1 MSRKAKLILFW
12 SIIALVILVLIF
24 GRSLIFTGKIVINS
38 TPPYDVEIIGKEIVQ
53 CAENPCVIRQG
64 SGVIDLYL
72 RKPEYQSVI
81 TRVDVGIWQKTP
93 LDIEFKPFPK
103 LLSAPSLPATKEIPD
118 YSLEV
123 DNGNGMQKLVSSVST
138 EPIVY
143 FSRSLQD
150 AQIFGSNDFVLAIDG
165 DGQAYK
171 IDVQANKRS
180 AVNIGVTNILAGKWS
195 LDGRYFVFQE
205 KDSQFLGLI
214 DTAVGSSWKLTINS
228 SLDQVAWI
236 QGGRLVFASD
246 QAFSSEVEP
255 TISGISLNFLG
266 VEKGENYVFG
276 FYNPANNF
284 YEKVGD
290 FSEIKEAPKNLTPTT
305 SGSEIYF
312 ENGEKIYKVVTFK

>member
-53 CAENPCVIRQG
+53 CTENPCVIRHG

-93 LDIEFKPFPK
+93 LNIEFKPFPK
-103 LLSAPSLPATKEIPD
+103 LLSAASMPETKEIPE
-118 YSLEV
+118 YSLET
-123 DNGNGMQKLVSSVST
+123 DTGNGMQKLVNSESS
-138 EPIVY
+138 EAIVY
-143 FSRSLQD
+143 FSRSLND
-150 AQIFGSNDFVLAIDG
+150 AQLFGDNNFVLAIDS
-165 DGQAYK
+165 DRQAYK
-171 IDVQANKRS
+171 IDVKVNKRS
-180 AVNIGVTNILAGKWS
+180 AVNIGVINIVDGKWS

-205 KDSQFLGLI
+205 KDSQFLGLL
-214 DTAVGSSWKLTINS
+214 DTEVGVSWKLAINS
-228 SLDQVAWI
+228 TLDQVSWVS
-236 QGGRLVFASD
+236 GGRLVFASN

-255 TISGISLNFLG
+255 TISGNSLNFLG
-266 VEKGENYVFG
+266 AEKGENYVFG
-276 FYNPANNF
+276 FYHPSSNF
-284 YEKVGD
+284 YEEFGD
-290 FSEIKEAPKNLTPTT
+290 FSEVVESPTNVTPTT

-312 ENGEKIYKVVTFK
+312 QSGEKILRII